1 MKIVALETYLLRDQ
15 PQVPYT
21 WRDGLPPHQATH
33 DMCLLRVVTDE
44 GVDGWAGSGK
54 GVIAA
59 DVVRRALAPVVIGQD
74 ALLREALWELVWQID
89 RLERLPL
96 DAFGMLDTALWDIAG
111 KVAGMPVWQLLGG
124 ARTRVQAYAS
134 TVTWPTVDDYLQHAD
149 ECLKVGYRAIKLHAW
164 GDVERDGKLAAKLR
178 KHVGADVELMYDGS
192 AGFRYE
198 EALRL
203 GHYLEEAKYL
213 WYEEPMREYGID
225 HYRRLREKLDIPI
238 LAPET
243 SPGVHYNAAD
253 YAVFGA
259 TDILRISVG
268 IKGGVTG
275 AMRIAHLADALG
287 MYAEVHGGG
296 MANLQLSAAI
306 PNTRYYETLVVQD
319 PWRERDGHG
328 ALAIDAE
335 GYVTAPQDPGMGTA
349 QDPQDLLRRGAE
361 LVRID

>member
-1 MKIVALETYLLRDQ
+1 
-15 PQVPYT
+15 
-21 WRDGLPPHQATH
+21 
-33 DMCLLRVVTDE
+33 MCHLRVVTDE
-44 GVDGWAGSGK
+44 GVDGWGGSGK

-59 DVVRRALAPVVIGQD
+59 DVAKRALGPAVIGQD

-96 DAFGMLDTALWDIAG
+96 DTFGMLDMALWDIAG

-124 ARTRVQAYAS
+124 ARTRVPAYAS

-149 ECLKVGYRAIKLHAW
+149 ECLEIGYRAIKLHAW
-164 GDVERDGKLAAKLR
+164 GDAERDGRLATKLR
-178 KHVGADVELMYDGS
+178 QHVGADVELMYDGS

-225 HYRRLREKLDIPI
+225 QYRRLREKLDIPI
-238 LAPET
+238 LAAET

-253 YAVFGA
+253 FALAGA

-275 AMRIAHLADALG
+275 AIRIAHLADALG

-296 MANLQLSAAI
+296 LANLHLSAAI
-306 PNTRYYETLVVQD
+306 PNTRYYETLVVED
-319 PWRERDGHG
+319 PRRERDEHG
-328 ALAIDAE
+328 LLAIDDE
-335 GYVTAPQDPGMGTA
+335 GFVTVPSDPGIGT
-349 QDPQDLLRRGAE
+349 QIDPKDLLRRGAE
-361 LVRID
+361 LTRID